1 MQESYKMNYVL
12 LPVPA
17 EVLDELELD
26 EFSTVQ
32 YSVSKGRL
40 IIEPIDAEQDLV
52 CIGKPGSILVCVG
65 KHSSGARKGQGS
77 RRAIV
82 GPV

>member
-17 EVLDELELD
+17 EVLEELELD

-40 IIEPIDAEQDLV
+40 IIEPIEAEQNMV
-52 CIGKPGSILVCVG
+52 CIGNCC
-65 KHSSGARKGQGS
+65 RCRGQS
-77 RRAIV
+77 CCEAAFR
-82 GPV
+82 

>member
-40 IIEPIDAEQDLV
+40 IIEPIDAEQNMV
-52 CIGKPGSILVCVG
+52 CIGNCYRCRGRNCCE
-65 KHSSGARKGQGS
+65 AAFR
-77 RRAIV
+77 
-82 GPV
+82 

>member
-40 IIEPIDAEQDLV
+40 IIEPIDAEQNMV
-52 CIGKPGSILVCVG
+52 CIGNCCRCRGLNCCE
-65 KHSSGARKGQGS
+65 AAFR
-77 RRAIV
+77 
-82 GPV
+82 

>member
-40 IIEPIDAEQDLV
+40 IIEPIDAEQNMV
-52 CIGKPGSILVCVG
+52 CIGNCCRCRGRSCCE
-65 KHSSGARKGQGS
+65 A
-77 RRAIV
+77 AIR
-82 GPV
+82 

>member
-40 IIEPIDAEQDLV
+40 II
-52 CIGKPGSILVCVG
+52 
-65 KHSSGARKGQGS
+65 
-77 RRAIV
+77 
-82 GPV
+82 

>member
-40 IIEPIDAEQDLV
+40 IIEPIGAEQNMV
-52 CIGKPGSILVCVG
+52 CIGNCCRCRGRNCCE
-65 KHSSGARKGQGS
+65 AAFR
-77 RRAIV
+77 
-82 GPV
+82 

>member
-40 IIEPIDAEQDLV
+40 IIEPIDADQNMV
-52 CIGKPGSILVCVG
+52 CIGNCRRCRGR
-65 KHSSGARKGQGS
+65 KHCEAACR
-77 RRAIV
+77 
-82 GPV
+82 

>member
-17 EVLDELELD
+17 EVLEELELD

-40 IIEPIDAEQDLV
+40 IIEPIDAEQNMV
-52 CIGKPGSILVCVG
+52 CIGNCC
-65 KHSSGARKGQGS
+65 RCRGQH
-77 RRAIV
+77 RCEAAFR
-82 GPV
+82 